1 MRLTTVGDL
10 CSLLQAIMLLPENQ
24 GDIVA
29 DILSKL
35 QSEEALTALDK
46 FLGTV
51 RSSEDLIY
59 ALRSNLDGVVSC
71 LP

>member
-1 MRLTTVGDL
+1 
-10 CSLLQAIMLLPENQ
+10 MLLPENL

-29 DILSKL
+29 DILPKL